1 MKKYLLLITTCL
13 LTLAQGAWAQEPVS
27 YVNRTW
33 DGSKVVE
40 RIRRD
45 RRALRLR
52 DRRAVLIV
60 RIKTSPG
67 FLIDQPA
74 VPDHCQ
80 LRAGKSV
87 SMGKRVERV
96 SLLPMLVTTRKMRA

>member
-40 RIRRD
+40 TPSTCTTYTEISGNNPSQEQALNGEWYVVKENASRKRI
-45 RRALRLR
+45 
-52 DRRAVLIV
+52 I
-60 RIKTSPG
+60 IKDGQEVNIILCHT
-67 FLIDQPA
+67 
-74 VPDHCQ
+74 
-80 LRAGKSV
+80 
-87 SMGKRVERV
+87 
-96 SLLPMLVTTRKMRA
+96 